1 MLQQP
6 QPWPATLSSTVFKDV
21 CWACLASRPHPWVAN
36 AWLSRQ
42 TEKVTA
48 TAVLLLSCPDQ
59 RGVVAAVADFIAIH
73 GGNIVHAEQ
82 HTDDVEQV
90 FFQRVEFELDG
101 FSLGREEI
109 LPAFAQ
115 VSSQFTMHADLRF
128 TDHKPR
134 VAILASKQSH
144 CLFDLLSRWHSGELP
159 AEIVAVINNHPDH
172 ASLVEHMGVPYLHLP
187 VTPQTKATQEQEVL
201 RALNEQQVDLVVLAR
216 YMQILSP
223 ALVNA
228 YQSRI
233 INIHHSFLPAFIGAN
248 PYRQA
253 HDRGVKIIGATAH
266 YVTEELDE
274 GPILDQEVSRVT
286 HRDSVADLTRKGRD
300 LETIV
305 LARAVRAHLEHRVL
319 VYGRKTVVFS

>member
-1 MLQQP
+1 
-6 QPWPATLSSTVFKDV
+6 
-21 CWACLASRPHPWVAN
+21 
-36 AWLSRQ
+36 
-42 TEKVTA
+42 VTA

-59 RGVVAAVADFIAIH
+59 RGVVAAVADFIAHH

-82 HTDDVEQV
+82 HTDDVEKV

-101 FSLGREEI
+101 FGLGRDEI
-109 LPAFAQ
+109 LSAFSS
-115 VSSQFTMHADLRF
+115 VSTRYSMTVDLKF
-128 TDHKPR
+128 TDTLPR
-134 VAILASKQSH
+134 VGILASKQSH
-144 CLFDLLSRWHSGELP
+144 CLFDLLSRWRSGELP
-159 AEIVAVINNHPDH
+159 AEIVVVIDNHPDH
-172 ASLVEHMGVPYLHLP
+172 ADLVRHMGVPYVHLP
-187 VTPQTKATQEQEVL
+187 VTPQTKADQERAVLDQL
-201 RALNEQQVDLVVLAR
+201 RAHSVDLVVLAR

-223 ALVNA
+223 LVVDA
-228 YQSRI
+228 YRSRI

-274 GPILDQEVSRVT
+274 GPILDQEVARVS

-305 LARAVRAHLEHRVL
+305 LARAVRAPLEHRVL
-319 VYGRKTVVFS
+319 VYGRKTVVFG

>member
-1 MLQQP
+1 
-6 QPWPATLSSTVFKDV
+6 
-21 CWACLASRPHPWVAN
+21 
-36 AWLSRQ
+36 
-42 TEKVTA
+42 VTA

-59 RGVVAAVADFIAIH
+59 RGVVAAVADFIAQH

-82 HTDDVEQV
+82 HTDDVEKV

-101 FSLGREEI
+101 FGLGRDEI
-109 LPAFAQ
+109 LTAFAS
-115 VSSQFTMHADLRF
+115 VSTRYSMTVDLKF
-128 TDHKPR
+128 TDTLPR
-134 VAILASKQSH
+134 VGILASKQSH
-144 CLFDLLSRWHSGELP
+144 CLFDLLSRWRSGELP
-159 AEIVAVINNHPDH
+159 AEIVVVIDNHPDH
-172 ASLVEHMGVPYLHLP
+172 ADLVRHMGVPYVHLP
-187 VTPQTKATQEQEVL
+187 VTPQTKADQERAVLDQL
-201 RALNEQQVDLVVLAR
+201 RAHSVDLVVLAR

-223 ALVNA
+223 LVVDA
-228 YQSRI
+228 YRSRI

-274 GPILDQEVSRVT
+274 GPILDQEVTRVS

-319 VYGRKTVVFS
+319 VYGRKTVVFG

>member
-1 MLQQP
+1 M
-6 QPWPATLSSTVFKDV
+6 
-21 CWACLASRPHPWVAN
+21 
-36 AWLSRQ
+36 
-42 TEKVTA
+42 TA

-59 RGVVAAVADFIAIH
+59 RGVVAAVADFIAQH

-82 HTDDVEQV
+82 HTDDVEKV

-101 FSLGREEI
+101 FGLGRDEI
-109 LPAFAQ
+109 LTAFAS
-115 VSSQFTMHADLRF
+115 VSARYSMTVDLKF
-128 TDHKPR
+128 TDTLPR
-134 VAILASKQSH
+134 VGILASKQSH
-144 CLFDLLSRWHSGELP
+144 CLFDLLSRWRSGELP
-159 AEIVAVINNHPDH
+159 AEIVVVIDNHPDH
-172 ASLVEHMGVPYLHLP
+172 ADLVRHMGVPYVHLP
-187 VTPQTKATQEQEVL
+187 VTPQTKADQERAVLDQL
-201 RALNEQQVDLVVLAR
+201 RAHSVDLVVLAR

-223 ALVNA
+223 LVVDA
-228 YQSRI
+228 YRSRI

-274 GPILDQEVSRVT
+274 GPILDQEVTRVS

-319 VYGRKTVVFS
+319 VYGRKTVVFG

>member
-1 MLQQP
+1 M
-6 QPWPATLSSTVFKDV
+6 TG
-21 CWACLASRPHPWVAN
+21 
-36 AWLSRQ
+36 
-42 TEKVTA
+42 
-48 TAVLLLSCPDQ
+48 VLLLSCPDQ
-59 RGVVAAVADFIAIH
+59 RGVVAAVADFIAQH

-82 HTDDVEQV
+82 HTDDVEKV

-101 FSLGREEI
+101 FALERDRI
-109 LPAFAQ
+109 LPTFAT
-115 VSSQFTMHADLRF
+115 VSSRFDMTVDLRF
-128 TDHKPR
+128 TDQRPR
-134 VAILASKQSH
+134 VAILASRQSH
-144 CLFDLLSRWHSGELP
+144 CLFDLLGRWRSGELP
-159 AEIVAVINNHPDH
+159 ATIDVVIDNHPDH
-172 ASLVEHMGVPYLHLP
+172 ADLVEHMGVPYVHLP
-187 VTPQTKATQEQEVL
+187 VTPDTKQQQ
-201 RALNEQQVDLVVLAR
+201 EQQVLEELRNRSIDLVVLAR

-223 ALVNA
+223 KLVEA
-228 YQSRI
+228 YRSRI

-274 GPILDQEVSRVT
+274 GPILDQEVTRVT

-319 VYGRKTVVFS
+319 VYGRKTVVFG

>member
-1 MLQQP
+1 MSFSAGKLVTVS
-6 QPWPATLSSTVFKDV
+6 ATG
-21 CWACLASRPHPWVAN
+21 
-36 AWLSRQ
+36 
-42 TEKVTA
+42 
-48 TAVLLLSCPDQ
+48 VLLLSCPDQ
-59 RGVVAAVADFIAIH
+59 RGVVAAVAEFIATH

-82 HTDDVEQV
+82 HTDDVERV

-101 FSLGREEI
+101 FSLDRHEI
-109 LPAFAQ
+109 LNAFTTVSDKFFMNAQ
-115 VSSQFTMHADLRF
+115 LRF
-128 TDHKPR
+128 TDHLPR

-144 CLFDLLSRWHSGELP
+144 CLFDLLSRWRSGELP
-159 AEIVAVINNHPDH
+159 ADIVTVIDNHPDH
-172 ASLVEHMGVPYLHLP
+172 ADLVQHMGVPYVHLP
-187 VTPQTKATQEQEVL
+187 VTPETKSHQELAVLQT
-201 RALNEQQVDLVVLAR
+201 LNENQVDLVILAR

-223 ALVNA
+223 QLVDA

-233 INIHHSFLPAFIGAN
+233 INIHHSFLPAFVGAN

-274 GPILDQEVSRVT
+274 GPILDQEVTRVS

>member
-1 MLQQP
+1 MGVS
-6 QPWPATLSSTVFKDV
+6 ATG
-21 CWACLASRPHPWVAN
+21 
-36 AWLSRQ
+36 
-42 TEKVTA
+42 
-48 TAVLLLSCPDQ
+48 VLLLSCPDQ
-59 RGVVAAVADFIAIH
+59 RGVVASVAEFIAAH

-82 HTDDVEQV
+82 HTDDVERV

-101 FSLGREEI
+101 FSLGRHEI
-109 LPAFAQ
+109 LSAFAP
-115 VSSQFTMHADLRF
+115 VSDKFSMNAQLRF
-128 TDHKPR
+128 TDHLPR

-144 CLFDLLSRWHSGELP
+144 CLFDLLSRWRSGELP
-159 AEIVAVINNHPDH
+159 AEIVTVIDNHPDH
-172 ASLVEHMGVPYLHLP
+172 ADLVQHMGVPYVHLP
-187 VTPQTKATQEQEVL
+187 VTPDTKSAQERAVL
-201 RALNEQQVDLVVLAR
+201 ETLNKNQVDLVILAR

-223 ALVNA
+223 LLVEA

-274 GPILDQEVSRVT
+274 GPILDQEVARVS

>member
-1 MLQQP
+1 M
-6 QPWPATLSSTVFKDV
+6 
-21 CWACLASRPHPWVAN
+21 
-36 AWLSRQ
+36 
-42 TEKVTA
+42 TA

-59 RGVVAAVADFIAIH
+59 RGVVAAVADFIAQH

-82 HTDDVEQV
+82 HTDDVERV

-101 FSLGREEI
+101 FGLGRDQI
-109 LPAFAQ
+109 LTAFAS
-115 VSSQFTMHADLRF
+115 VSTRYSMTVDLKF
-128 TDHKPR
+128 TDTLPR
-134 VAILASKQSH
+134 VGILASKQSH
-144 CLFDLLSRWHSGELP
+144 CLFDLLSRWRSGELP
-159 AEIVAVINNHPDH
+159 AEIVVVIDNHPDH
-172 ASLVEHMGVPYLHLP
+172 ADLVRHMGVPYVHLP
-187 VTPQTKATQEQEVL
+187 VTPQTKADQERAVLDQL
-201 RALNEQQVDLVVLAR
+201 RAHSVDLVVLAR

-223 ALVNA
+223 LVVDA
-228 YQSRI
+228 YRSRI

-274 GPILDQEVSRVT
+274 GPILDQEVTRVS

-319 VYGRKTVVFS
+319 VYGRKTVVFG

>member
-1 MLQQP
+1 MSIPAGKLVTV
-6 QPWPATLSSTVFKDV
+6 PATG
-21 CWACLASRPHPWVAN
+21 
-36 AWLSRQ
+36 
-42 TEKVTA
+42 
-48 TAVLLLSCPDQ
+48 VLLLSCPDQ
-59 RGVVAAVADFIAIH
+59 RGVVAAVAEFIATH

-82 HTDDVEQV
+82 HTDDVEKV

-101 FSLGREEI
+101 FSLDRHEI
-109 LPAFAQ
+109 LNAFTSVSDKFSMNAQ
-115 VSSQFTMHADLRF
+115 LRF
-128 TDHKPR
+128 TDHLPR
-134 VAILASKQSH
+134 VAILARKQSH
-144 CLFDLLSRWHSGELP
+144 CLFDLLSRWRSGELP
-159 AEIVAVINNHPDH
+159 ADIVTVIDNHPDH
-172 ASLVEHMGVPYLHLP
+172 ADLVQHIGVPYVYLP
-187 VTPQTKATQEQEVL
+187 VTPETKSHQELAVL
-201 RALNEQQVDLVVLAR
+201 ETLNENQVDLVILAR

-223 ALVNA
+223 QLVDA

-233 INIHHSFLPAFIGAN
+233 INIHHSFLPAFVGAN

-274 GPILDQEVSRVT
+274 GPILDQEVARVS
-286 HRDSVADLTRKGRD
+286 HRDSFADLTRKGRD

>member
-1 MLQQP
+1 M
-6 QPWPATLSSTVFKDV
+6 
-21 CWACLASRPHPWVAN
+21 
-36 AWLSRQ
+36 
-42 TEKVTA
+42 TA

-59 RGVVAAVADFIAIH
+59 RGVVAAVADFIAQH

-82 HTDDVEQV
+82 HTDDVEKV

-101 FSLGREEI
+101 FGLGRDEI
-109 LPAFAQ
+109 LTAFAS
-115 VSSQFTMHADLRF
+115 VSTRYSMTVDLKF
-128 TDHKPR
+128 TDTLPR
-134 VAILASKQSH
+134 VGILASKQSH
-144 CLFDLLSRWHSGELP
+144 CLFDLLSRWRSGELP
-159 AEIVAVINNHPDH
+159 AEIVVVIDNHPDH
-172 ASLVEHMGVPYLHLP
+172 ADLVRHMGVPYVHLP
-187 VTPQTKATQEQEVL
+187 VTAQTKADQERAVLDQL
-201 RALNEQQVDLVVLAR
+201 RAHSVDLVVLAR

-223 ALVNA
+223 LVVDA
-228 YQSRI
+228 YRSRI

-274 GPILDQEVSRVT
+274 GPILDQEVTRVS

-319 VYGRKTVVFS
+319 VYGRKTVVFG

>member
-1 MLQQP
+1 
-6 QPWPATLSSTVFKDV
+6 
-21 CWACLASRPHPWVAN
+21 
-36 AWLSRQ
+36 
-42 TEKVTA
+42 VTA

-59 RGVVAAVADFIAIH
+59 RGVVAAVADFIAQH

-82 HTDDVEQV
+82 HTDDVERV

-101 FSLGREEI
+101 FGLGRDQI
-109 LPAFAQ
+109 LTAFAS
-115 VSSQFTMHADLRF
+115 VSTRYSMTVDLKF
-128 TDHKPR
+128 TDTLPR
-134 VAILASKQSH
+134 VGILASKQSH
-144 CLFDLLSRWHSGELP
+144 CLFDLLSRWRSGELP
-159 AEIVAVINNHPDH
+159 AEIVVVIDNHPDH
-172 ASLVEHMGVPYLHLP
+172 ADLVRHMGVPYVHLP
-187 VTPQTKATQEQEVL
+187 VTPQTKADQERAVLDQL
-201 RALNEQQVDLVVLAR
+201 RAHSVDLVVLAR

-223 ALVNA
+223 LVVDA
-228 YQSRI
+228 YRSRI

-274 GPILDQEVSRVT
+274 GPILDQEVTRVS

-319 VYGRKTVVFS
+319 VYGRKTVVFG